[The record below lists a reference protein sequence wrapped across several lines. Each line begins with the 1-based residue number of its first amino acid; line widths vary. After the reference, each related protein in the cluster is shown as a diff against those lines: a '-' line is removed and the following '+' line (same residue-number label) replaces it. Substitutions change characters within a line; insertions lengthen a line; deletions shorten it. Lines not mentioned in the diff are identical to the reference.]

1 MIHFFPFLVFKIYNV
16 SKEKKAK
23 RINFKE
29 FSLEQVIFHVLGV
42 NKPFNELEISEDE
55 LVVEEVSLM
64 FVDDELGSL
73 DDVCELVSLSGRVVL
88 VLLVFTFWQPL
99 KVLKPRLNKSKRLLR
114 VLFSKAI
121 FNQF

>member
-1 MIHFFPFLVFKIYNV
+1 MMSTMK
-16 SKEKKAK
+16 KKAK

-29 FSLEQVIFHVLGV
+29 FSLEQVIFHVFGV
-42 NKPFNELEISEDE
+42 NKPFNEREISEDE
-55 LVVEEVSLM
+55 LVVEEVSLLL
-64 FVDDELGSL
+64 VDDELGSL

-88 VLLVFTFWQPL
+88 LVFTFWQPL
-99 KVLKPRLNKSKRLLR
+99 KVLKPRVNKSKRLLR

>member
-1 MIHFFPFLVFKIYNV
+1 MK
-16 SKEKKAK
+16 KKAK

-55 LVVEEVSLM
+55 LVVEEVSLLL
-64 FVDDELGSL
+64 VDDELGSL

-88 VLLVFTFWQPL
+88 LVFTFWQPL
-99 KVLKPRLNKSKRLLR
+99 KVLKPRVNKSKRLLR

-121 FNQF
+121 FNHF

>member
-1 MIHFFPFLVFKIYNV
+1 MK
-16 SKEKKAK
+16 KKAK

-29 FSLEQVIFHVLGV
+29 FSLEQVIFHVFGV

-55 LVVEEVSLM
+55 LVVEEVSLLL
-64 FVDDELGSL
+64 VDDELGSL

-88 VLLVFTFWQPL
+88 VLLVFAFWQPL
-99 KVLKPRLNKSKRLLR
+99 KVLKPRVNKSKRLLR